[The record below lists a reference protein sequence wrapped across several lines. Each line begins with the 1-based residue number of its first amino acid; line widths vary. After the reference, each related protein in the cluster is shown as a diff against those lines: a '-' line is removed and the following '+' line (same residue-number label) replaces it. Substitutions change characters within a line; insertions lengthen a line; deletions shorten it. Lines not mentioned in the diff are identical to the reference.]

1 MKTKSLSIIIAVL
14 VLTCTLT
21 YSQQVSLTG
30 NINRPLSQKNFLLDD
45 STRKPVTLK
54 NVSLGG
60 IFLSLGTGL
69 DIPLRTFNINSNY
82 AFGIFGRLE
91 YSSTKI
97 FPFVIGGEASYFSH
111 SGDDDFKTINVLKTF
126 ATKIFG
132 YGLTIEYSLSRL
144 LHTSYSMPFLTVD
157 VKNNSIKREYDE
169 TVEYTDLPRKESRVS
184 FGAGVGFTL
193 FVLDFYVKYNFMKD
207 MSNFGVYAKLKF
219 PIIRM

>member
-1 MKTKSLSIIIAVL
+1 LKTKSLNIIIAIL
-14 VLTCTLT
+14 ILGCSLS
-21 YSQQVSLTG
+21 YSQQLSLTG
-30 NINRPLSQKNFLLDD
+30 RKHIPLNHKSFLLDD
-45 STRKPVTLK
+45 STKKPVTLK

-69 DIPLRTFNINSNY
+69 SVPLRNFNINSNY

-97 FPFVIGGEASYFSH
+97 YPLVFGGEVSYFSY
-111 SGDDDFKTINVLKTF
+111 SGNDDFKTINILKAFT
-126 ATKIFG
+126 TRILG

-144 LHTSYSMPFLTVD
+144 LHTSYSMPFITID
-157 VKNNSIKREYDE
+157 IKNNTIKREYDDAV
-169 TVEYTDLPRKESRVS
+169 TFTDLPRQESRIS

-207 MSNFGVYAKLKF
+207 MSNFGVFAKLKF